1 MRDMLLS
8 RKYLC
13 AGTLLTLVFSMLL
26 GNRRSPRSG
35 ALFCASMALL
45 GAVVL
50 QILKTYYEGAGFDI
64 QIPAISAMCAG
75 LTVLCAAALLTIS
88 IGMLIYLTLSYIVFG
103 IFALTDKLK
112 ARKRGT
118 AA

>member
-1 MRDMLLS
+1 MMRDMLLS
-8 RKYLC
+8 RQYLC

-26 GNRRSPRSG
+26 GNRKSPRGG

-45 GAVVL
+45 GAAVL

-75 LTVLCAAALLTIS
+75 LPLHRT
-88 IGMLIYLTLSYIVFG
+88 
-103 IFALTDKLK
+103 
-112 ARKRGT
+112 
-118 AA
+118 